1 MNEVLKTL
9 KGRRSIRAYLPD
21 QIPNEDLQAILEAGI
36 YAPTA
41 HNDQPWHFTV
51 IQNKEKLQYISDK
64 SKELMAESEIE
75 WIKNMGLNDKVNILY
90 NAPTLIIVSGKK
102 DAVAPKVD
110 CSAAIEN
117 MLIAA
122 ESLNIGSVWLGLVTF
137 FFQLEDEVKKL
148 GIPEGY
154 EPYYGVA
161 LGYKANEKNPT
172 APKRNL
178 DVINYIK

>member
-9 KGRRSIRAYLPD
+9 KYRRSIRSYLPD
-21 QIPNEDLQAILEAGI
+21 QIPDEDLQTILEAGI

-64 SKELMAESEIE
+64 SKELMATSEIE
-75 WIKNMGLNDKVNILY
+75 WIKNMGLNAKVNILY

-137 FFQLEDEVKKL
+137 FFQLQDELKKL

-161 LGYKANEKNPT
+161 FGYKANEKNPT

>member
-64 SKELMAESEIE
+64 SKELMAE
-75 WIKNMGLNDKVNILY
+75 
-90 NAPTLIIVSGKK
+90 
-102 DAVAPKVD
+102 
-110 CSAAIEN
+110 
-117 MLIAA
+117 
-122 ESLNIGSVWLGLVTF
+122 
-137 FFQLEDEVKKL
+137 
-148 GIPEGY
+148 
-154 EPYYGVA
+154 
-161 LGYKANEKNPT
+161 
-172 APKRNL
+172 
-178 DVINYIK
+178 